1 MTGHIIKLA
10 QDLIKVTEI
19 SYDSSEYLN
28 FFNVSKMIYNEI
40 KDLKSTE
47 FNPSVRY
54 DFVIIKDKIKGISSR
69 NTFSGADSYK
79 YKQIARRLI
88 EILNQYDGRID
99 NLAVKNFDFLTDTEL
114 KKIVKRDYREL
125 SVILFPEGAW
135 KSVVILA
142 GSILEAMLSDVLSNQ
157 INREQANES
166 PVSPSFGIET
176 GKWSL
181 QKLIEV
187 SIDIK
192 IIPADRGSSIDQVLR
207 DYRNFVHPK
216 KEIRSKHQCNE
227 AEALMAKGALD
238 GIYNHFSRSISPRYG
253 MHTKT

>member
-99 NLAVKNFDFLTDTEL
+99 NLAVKNFE
-114 KKIVKRDYREL
+114 I
-125 SVILFPEGAW
+125 IG
-135 KSVVILA
+135 
-142 GSILEAMLSDVLSNQ
+142 
-157 INREQANES
+157 
-166 PVSPSFGIET
+166 
-176 GKWSL
+176 
-181 QKLIEV
+181 
-187 SIDIK
+187 DI
-192 IIPADRGSSIDQVLR
+192 
-207 DYRNFVHPK
+207 
-216 KEIRSKHQCNE
+216 
-227 AEALMAKGALD
+227 
-238 GIYNHFSRSISPRYG
+238 
-253 MHTKT
+253 